1 MTTIQP
7 DMHRDIFVF
16 YNPTF
21 ETVEE
26 CISHVQKNP
35 APLMWRLKKAYPN
48 DKLDRIV
55 CAPEENVRD
64 ILKQSI
70 PNDTK
75 MLDT

>member
-1 MTTIQP
+1 
-7 DMHRDIFVF
+7 
-16 YNPTF
+16 
-21 ETVEE
+21 
-26 CISHVQKNP
+26 
-35 APLMWRLKKAYPN
+35 MWRLKKAYPN